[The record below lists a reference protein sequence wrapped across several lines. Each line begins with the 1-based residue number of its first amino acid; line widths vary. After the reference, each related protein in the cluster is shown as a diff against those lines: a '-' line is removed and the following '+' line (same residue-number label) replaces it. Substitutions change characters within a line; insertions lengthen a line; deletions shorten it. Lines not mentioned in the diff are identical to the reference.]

1 MSPSSPAGSSSSSLS
16 EGYTNVLLAL
26 PDGTIPPDH
35 SDLRSHTISLIGG
48 YPTFP
53 PLPTTAQIPKDITCK
68 VCKKSIPLLAQVYC
82 PLENGE
88 NDRTVYV
95 FACSKAGCQKK
106 DGSIRAFRASI
117 RNEEYVRDVQEKRKA
132 AEAEAEK
139 EREKAR
145 KNPFT
150 LATDDQPNG
159 SALFGSAQ
167 PLFGA
172 APSNPFAPTSTPTA
186 PAPASIDSTAA
197 DLSKLSIS
205 PSSSSP
211 TTFSPPI
218 PAYQPAQ
225 YLTTIDEY
233 LPPPDEVEYESSD
246 DDDENADEELKGV
259 MMDDNLERLFSQK
272 VDEVFQGFVKRLE
285 GSDGGLKQVLRYDF
299 GGIPLPYSSQS
310 PITRKLFPGCEKP
323 LGKNQ
328 ELDVNSLYTIDE
340 KVIGRC
346 EGCGAKRTFELQ
358 LTPYLISL
366 LNPDTISTTG
376 QSSGDKK
383 HGREKMTE
391 EERKKEL
398 QELAQKIKAG
408 YADGN
413 DETEM
418 EWGNIMVFGCE
429 NDCIGLNEEVVGV
442 EWEMGL

>member
-35 SDLRSHTISLIGG
+35 SDLRSHTVSLIGG

-53 PLPTTAQIPKDITCK
+53 PLPNTAQIPQDIICK
-68 VCKKSIPLLAQVYC
+68 VCKRSMPLLAQVYC

-117 RNEEYVRDVQEKRKA
+117 RNEEYVKDVEEKRKA

-150 LATDDQPNG
+150 PNG
-159 SALFGSAQ
+159 STLFGSAQ

-172 APSNPFAPTSTPTA
+172 ALSNPFAPTSPPSA
-186 PAPASIDSTAA
+186 PVPPSTDSATA
-197 DLSKLSIS
+197 DLFKLSIS
-205 PSSSSP
+205 PSPSSS
-211 TTFSPPI
+211 TTLSPPI

-272 VDEVFQGFVKRLE
+272 VDEVFQRFVKRLE

-310 PITRKLFPGCEKP
+310 PITRKLFSGCEKP

-328 ELDVNSLYTIDE
+328 ELDVDSLYNIDE
-340 KVIGRC
+340 KVIKRC
-346 EGCGAKRTFELQ
+346 EGCGGKRTFELQ

-366 LNPDTISTTG
+366 LKPDTISTTG
-376 QSSGDKK
+376 QEGDKK
-383 HGREKMTE
+383 NAQEKLTE

-408 YADGN
+408 NADGN
-413 DETEM
+413 DEVEM

>member
-35 SDLRSHTISLIGG
+35 ADLRSHTVSLIGG

-53 PLPTTAQIPKDITCK
+53 PLLNTSQIPKEVKCK
-68 VCKKSIPLLAQVYC
+68 ICNKPIPLLAQVYC

-88 NDRTVYV
+88 NDRTLYV
-95 FACSKAGCQKK
+95 FACSRAGCQKK

-117 RNEEYVRDVQEKRKA
+117 RNDEYVKDVEEKRKA

-139 EREKAR
+139 AREEAR

-150 LATDDQPNG
+150 LSSNAQPNG

-172 APSNPFAPTSTPTA
+172 APSNPFAAPSSDPTPKTST
-186 PAPASIDSTAA
+186 DSATE
-197 DLSKLSIS
+197 DLSKLYI
-205 PSSSSP
+205 SSSSSS
-211 TTFSPPI
+211 TTLAPPI

-233 LPPPDEVEYESSD
+233 LPPPEEVEYESSD
-246 DDDENADEELKGV
+246 DEDNADEELKGV
-259 MMDDNLERLFSQK
+259 MLDDNLERLLNQK
-272 VDEVFQGFVKRLE
+272 VDEVFQAFVRRLE

-299 GGIPLPYSSQS
+299 GGIPLPYSSVS

-323 LGKNQ
+323 LTKNQ
-328 ELDVNSLYTIDE
+328 ELDMNGLYKLDE
-340 KVIGRC
+340 KVIKRC
-346 EGCGAKRTFELQ
+346 ERCGGQRTFELQ
-358 LTPYLISL
+358 LTPYLLSIL
-366 LNPDTISTTG
+366 KPHTISTTG
-376 QSSGDKK
+376 EVSTKEQSKG
-383 HGREKMTE
+383 KMTE

-398 QELAQKIKAG
+398 NELAKKINEGGAV
-408 YADGN
+408 D
-413 DETEM
+413 DEM

-429 NDCIGLNEEVVGV
+429 GDCVGLNEEVVAV
-442 EWEMGL
+442 EWEMSL

>member
-35 SDLRSHTISLIGG
+35 SDLRSHTVSLIGG

-53 PLPTTAQIPKDITCK
+53 PLPNTAQIPQDIICK
-68 VCKKSIPLLAQVYC
+68 VCKRSMPLLAQVYC

-117 RNEEYVRDVQEKRKA
+117 RNEEYVKDVEEKRKA

-150 LATDDQPNG
+150 PNG
-159 SALFGSAQ
+159 STLFGSAQ

-172 APSNPFAPTSTPTA
+172 APSNPFAPTSPPSA
-186 PAPASIDSTAA
+186 PVPPSTDSATA

-205 PSSSSP
+205 PSPSSS
-211 TTFSPPI
+211 TTLSPPI

-272 VDEVFQGFVKRLE
+272 VDEVFQRFVKRLE

-310 PITRKLFPGCEKP
+310 PITRKLFSGCEKP

-328 ELDVNSLYTIDE
+328 ELDVDSLYNIDE
-340 KVIGRC
+340 KVIKRC
-346 EGCGAKRTFELQ
+346 EGCGGERTFELQ

-366 LNPDTISTTG
+366 LKPDTISTTG
-376 QSSGDKK
+376 QEGDKK
-383 HGREKMTE
+383 NAQEKLTE

-408 YADGN
+408 NADGN
-413 DETEM
+413 DEVEM